1 MAEEKKIKYKLI
13 KKSGISPT
21 PGSTGNDPHTIYIH
35 QTSET
40 EAKSLITDSKGKALT
55 LGGGSS
61 SVSSLKDILAEGDYA
76 GRPVQFFYGTAD
88 PKKGSN
94 AAAIGA
100 YYPSYDFGFGTY
112 NEENVKARTG
122 SYNTWVGWSAAN
134 ALTTGKNNTYL
145 GAFAGNKQASG
156 NNNTII
162 GYNSGTNLTEGT
174 SLTIIGAEAGN
185 GLHPNA
191 RKGKDDITSIS
202 PIFESYLTGGQKWAA
217 TDLFNFNTGDNT
229 ISANAAS
236 ILIGSKALLTT
247 NGTRVVGSVFIGC
260 ASGATTQYR
269 SYNNL
274 VIGNFNYT
282 LRGLTNM
289 ANSVVIGQHINIPA
303 GSQDGL
309 LAIHNSKTTRTDI
322 SQSLIY
328 GNFNDR
334 FLTING
340 KLNLNT
346 TYTLDLV
353 DTSRAKVMVMNHD
366 GSVNVVPMDAVG
378 EKTAPAPV
386 PNAVNKLAAKK
397 LSFVGD
403 SITNFGETSTEY
415 KTATGYAFN
424 DTWVG
429 QLLQL
434 TGGTKGSIDAIS
446 GTTMQATRLDD
457 GSYYNVTLGR
467 TELLAEDSD
476 YIFILMGA
484 NDLRNDGNAGHS
496 NNLGTIKP
504 KGSLG
509 TWDNN
514 NVNFREF
521 TGAYQLYLEK
531 ILKRHAKAEVVLL
544 TPLKAF
550 GKNSEADI
558 SAVVD
563 KYADRV
569 IEIAKLYGLKYID
582 TREVG
587 FTNFNHQLYYSDGLH
602 PNKAGHRKLA
612 RFITEKILE
621 FGVVSGGGSAID
633 GYSKAQVDS
642 KIENIVI
649 GINNLAKGTATPM
662 FSANSAKS
670 GTPQVLSDATGYFVR
685 YTPASDTPV
694 GVYGFNMGNL
704 EKIPDTNKGG
714 YSISMDFRHSHTS
727 SITIWGQNVP
737 PNVWTR
743 LKRENWTNDTDWSGF
758 NANVP
763 GLAIDV
769 RKYKIERG
777 TKATEWQPH
786 VSEIKLGVDDYV
798 IDSWFP
804 WSNDLDISRLGAT
817 EPDIQTV
824 LIRNI
829 PNIDNILEVQ
839 EFTVVY
845 DNNTIVRT
853 ANPQDAL
860 IQKNG
865 VNHLRLPEK
874 ANVFSARGV
883 NPKRVYIK
891 AILK

>member
-13 KKSGISPT
+13 KQSGTSPVA
-21 PGSTGNDPHTIYIH
+21 GSIGNDPHTIYIH
-35 QTSET
+35 QISDT
-40 EAKSLITDSKGKALT
+40 EAKSLITDSKGKAIA

-76 GRPVQFFYGTAD
+76 GRPVQFFYSAAD

-122 SYNTWVGWSAAN
+122 SYNTWVGMSAA
-134 ALTTGKNNTYL
+134 ASLTTGKHNTYL
-145 GAFAGNKQASG
+145 GAFAGNKQVTG

-162 GYNSGTNLTEGT
+162 GYNSGNGFTEAS
-174 SLTIIGAEAGN
+174 SLTIIGSEAGV
-185 GLHPNA
+185 GLHPAA
-191 RKGKDDITSIS
+191 RKGKDDITGIA
-202 PIFESYLTGGQKWAA
+202 PVFETYFTGKEKWAA
-217 TDLFNFNTGDNT
+217 TDLFNLNTGDNT

-236 ILIGSKALLTT
+236 ILIGSKALVSSS
-247 NGTRVVGSVFIGC
+247 GTRVIGSVFIGC
-260 ASGATTQYR
+260 ASGAVSQYR
-269 SYNNL
+269 SYNNV

-282 LRGLTNM
+282 TKGSTNI
-289 ANSVVIGQHINIPA
+289 ANSVVIGQHINIPN
-303 GSQDGL
+303 GSHDGL
-309 LAIHNSKTTRTDI
+309 LAIHNSKATRTEL

-346 TYTLDLV
+346 TYTLDLA

-366 GSVNVVPMDAVG
+366 GSVNVVPINAVG

-403 SITNFGETSTEY
+403 SITNFGDTSTEY
-415 KTATGYAFN
+415 KTATGYTFN

-446 GTTMQATRLDD
+446 GTTMQATKLTD

-484 NDLRNDGNAGHS
+484 NDLRNDGVAGHS

-514 NVNFREF
+514 NTNFREF

-531 ILKRHAKAEVVLL
+531 LLKRHAKAEVVLL

-550 GKNSEADI
+550 SENSEADI

-621 FGVVSGGGSAID
+621 FGVVSGGGAAVD

-758 NANVP
+758 TANVL

-804 WSNDLDISRLGAT
+804 WGNNLDISRLGPN

-874 ANVFSARGV
+874 ADVFYRRGV
-883 NPKRVYIK
+883 NPKKVYIK

>member
-1 MAEEKKIKYKLI
+1 MAENKIKYKLI
-13 KKSGISPT
+13 KKSGTSPT

-40 EAKSLITDSKGKALT
+40 EAKSLITDSKGKAIA

-94 AAAIGA
+94 AAAVGA

-112 NEENVKARTG
+112 NEENVKTRTG

-134 ALTTGKNNTYL
+134 SLTTGKNNTYL

-191 RKGKDDITSIS
+191 RKGKDDITGIS

-217 TDLFNFNTGDNT
+217 TDLFNFNTQDNT

-282 LRGLTNM
+282 ARGVTNM
-289 ANSVVIGQHINIPA
+289 SNSVVIGQHINIPNGA
-303 GSQDGL
+303 HDGI
-309 LAIHNSKTTRTDI
+309 LAIHNSKTSRTEA
-322 SQSLIY
+322 SQGLIY

-346 TYTLDLV
+346 TYTLDLA
-353 DTSRAKVMVMNHD
+353 DTSRAKVLVMNHD
-366 GSVNVVPMDAVG
+366 GSVNVVPMDSVG
-378 EKTAPAPV
+378 EKSTPSPV
-386 PNAVNKLAAKK
+386 PNAVNKLATKK

-403 SITNFGETSTEY
+403 SITNFGDTSREY
-415 KTATGYAFN
+415 KTATGYTFN

-446 GTTMQATRLDD
+446 GTTMQATRLND

-531 ILKRHAKAEVVLL
+531 LLKRHAKAEVVLL

-550 GKNSEADI
+550 NEGTETDI

-621 FGVVSGGGSAID
+621 FGVVSGGGSAVD

-662 FSANSAKS
+662 FTPNSAKS
-670 GTPQVLSDATGYFVR
+670 GTAQVLSDATGYFVR

-786 VSEIKLGVDDYV
+786 VSEIKLGVDDFV
-798 IDSWFP
+798 IDSWFL
-804 WSNDLDISRLGAT
+804 WDNNLDISRLGAT
-817 EPDIQTV
+817 GEDLDKV
-824 LIRNI
+824 LIRNV
-829 PNIDNILEVQ
+829 PNIDGVLEVQ
-839 EFTVVY
+839 EFIVVY
-845 DNNTIVRT
+845 ENGTLFK
-853 ANPQDAL
+853 APNPKGTL
-860 IQKNG
+860 VQKNG
-865 VNHLRLPEK
+865 VNHFMLPEK
-874 ANVFSARGV
+874 ASEFTAKGG
-883 NPKRVYIK
+883 PKKIYIK

>member
-1 MAEEKKIKYKLI
+1 MAENKIKYKLI
-13 KKSGISPT
+13 KKSGTSPT

-40 EAKSLITDSKGKALT
+40 EAKSLITDSKGKAIA

-76 GRPVQFFYGTAD
+76 GRPVQFYYSASD
-88 PKKGSN
+88 QKKGSN
-94 AAAIGA
+94 AAAVGA

-122 SYNTWVGWSAAN
+122 SYNTWVGWSAA
-134 ALTTGKNNTYL
+134 ASLTTGKNNTYL

-162 GYNSGTNLTEGT
+162 GVSSGTNLTEAT

-185 GLHPNA
+185 GLHPAA
-191 RKGKDDITSIS
+191 RKGKDDITNIS

-217 TDLFNFNTGDNT
+217 TDLFNFNQQDNT

-247 NGTRVVGSVFIGC
+247 NGTRVIGSVYIGC

-269 SYNNL
+269 GYNNL
-274 VIGNFNYT
+274 VLGNFNYT
-282 LRGLTNM
+282 TRGVTNM
-289 ANSVVIGQHINIPA
+289 ANSVVIGQHINLPA
-303 GSQDGL
+303 GLHDGL
-309 LAIHNSKTTRTDI
+309 LAIHNSKTARTEY

-346 TYTLDLV
+346 TYTLDLA
-353 DTSRAKVMVMNHD
+353 DTSRAKVLVMNHD

-378 EKTAPAPV
+378 EKSTPSPV

-397 LSFVGD
+397 ISFVGD
-403 SITNFGETSTEY
+403 SITNFGDTSTEY
-415 KTATGYAFN
+415 NTTTGYTFN

-446 GTTMQATRLDD
+446 GTTMQATKLGD

-484 NDLRNDGNAGHS
+484 NDLRNDGSPTLG

-514 NVNFREF
+514 NTNFREF

-531 ILKRHAKAEVVLL
+531 LLKRHAKAEVVLL
-544 TPLKAF
+544 TPIKAF
-550 GKNSEADI
+550 
-558 SAVVD
+558 SAGTELDLSPAVD

-621 FGVVSGGGSAID
+621 FGVVSGGGSAVD

-662 FSANSAKS
+662 FTPNSAKS
-670 GTPQVLSDATGYFVR
+670 GTPQVLSDTTGYFVR

-743 LKRENWTNDTDWSGF
+743 LKRENWINETDWSGF
-758 NANVP
+758 NSNVP
-763 GLAIDV
+763 GVAIDT

-786 VSEIKLGVDDYV
+786 ISEVKLGVDDFV
-798 IDSWFP
+798 IDSWFL
-804 WSNDLDISRLGAT
+804 WSNDLDISRLGAA
-817 EPDIQTV
+817 EPDVQTV
-824 LIRNI
+824 IIRNI

-874 ANVFSARGV
+874 ANVFSGRGV
-883 NPKRVYIK
+883 NPKKIYIK

>member
-1 MAEEKKIKYKLI
+1 MAENKIKYKLI
-13 KKSGISPT
+13 KKSGTSPT

-40 EAKSLITDSKGKALT
+40 EAKSLITDSKGKAIA

-76 GRPVQFFYGTAD
+76 GRPVQFFYSTAD

-122 SYNTWVGWSAAN
+122 SYNTWVGMSAA
-134 ALTTGKNNTYL
+134 ASLTTGKNNTYI
-145 GAFAGNKQASG
+145 GAFAGNKQVTG

-217 TDLFNFNTGDNT
+217 TDLFNFNQQDNT

-282 LRGLTNM
+282 ARGVTNM
-289 ANSVVIGQHINIPA
+289 ANSVVIGQHINIPN
-303 GSQDGL
+303 GSHDGL
-309 LAIHNSKTTRTDI
+309 LAIHNSKTTRTEL

-328 GNFNDR
+328 GNFNER

-346 TYTLDLV
+346 TYTLDLA

-366 GSVNVVPMDAVG
+366 GSVNVVPMNAVG

-403 SITNFGETSTEY
+403 SITNFGDTSKEY
-415 KTATGYAFN
+415 KTATGYTFN

-446 GTTMQATRLDD
+446 GTTMQATKLTD

-484 NDLRNDGNAGHS
+484 NDLRNDGVEGHS

-514 NVNFREF
+514 NTNFREF

-531 ILKRHAKAEVVLL
+531 LLKRHAKAEVVLL

-550 GKNSEADI
+550 SENSEADI

-569 IEIAKLYGLKYID
+569 IEIAKFYGLKYID

-621 FGVVSGGGSAID
+621 FGVVNGSGGGTNGYTKAEVDTKLNDLTIGVGNLARNSAAPIFSPNSE
-633 GYSKAQVDS
+633 GTGNAQV
-642 KIENIVI
+642 I
-649 GINNLAKGTATPM
+649 
-662 FSANSAKS
+662 
-670 GTPQVLSDATGYFVR
+670 SDRTGYFVR
-685 YTPASDTPV
+685 YTPASGKSV
-694 GVYGFNMGNL
+694 GVYGFNMNAEEG
-704 EKIPDTNKGG
+704 IPNTNKGG
-714 YSISMDFRHSHTS
+714 YTISMDFRHAHTENV
-727 SITIWGQNVP
+727 TIWGQSIP
-737 PNVWTR
+737 PNTWVR
-743 LKRENWTNDTDWSGF
+743 VKREGWTNETDWVGF
-758 NANVP
+758 NIPVP
-763 GLAIDV
+763 NLAVDV
-769 RKYKIERG
+769 RYYKIERG
-777 TKATEWQPH
+777 TKATDWTPH
-786 VSEIKLGVDDYV
+786 ISELKLGVSEHM
-798 IDSWFP
+798 IDNFFY
-804 WSNDLDISRLGAT
+804 WSDALSISRKGAT
-817 EPDIQTV
+817 GDELNTV
-824 LIRNI
+824 LIRKI
-829 PNIDNILEVQ
+829 PNIDNIIEVQ
-839 EFTVVY
+839 ELTIIY
-845 DNNTIVRT
+845 NNGTFFRAT
-853 ANPQDAL
+853 NPNSQL
-860 IQKNG
+860 ITHNG
-865 VNHLRLPEK
+865 VKHFAMPELAPALTAK
-874 ANVFSARGV
+874 GGI
-883 NPKRVYIK
+883 KKVYIK

>member
-1 MAEEKKIKYKLI
+1 MAENKIKYKLI
-13 KKSGISPT
+13 KKSGTSPVA
-21 PGSTGNDPHTIYIH
+21 GSTGNDPHTIYIH

-40 EAKSLITDSKGKALT
+40 EAKPLITDSKGKAIA

-76 GRPVQFFYGTAD
+76 GRPVQFFYSTAD

-122 SYNTWVGWSAAN
+122 SYNTWVGMSAA
-134 ALTTGKNNTYL
+134 ASLTTGKNNTYI
-145 GAFAGNKQASG
+145 GAFAGNKQVTG

-217 TDLFNFNTGDNT
+217 TDIFNFNQQDNT

-282 LRGLTNM
+282 ARGGVTNM
-289 ANSVVIGQHINIPA
+289 ANSVVIGQHINIPN
-303 GSQDGL
+303 GSHDGL
-309 LAIHNSKTTRTDI
+309 LAIHNSKTTRTEL

-328 GNFNDR
+328 GNFNER

-346 TYTLDLV
+346 TYTLDLA

-403 SITNFGETSTEY
+403 SITNFGDTSKEY
-415 KTATGYAFN
+415 KTATGYTFN

-446 GTTMQATRLDD
+446 GTTMQATKLTD

-484 NDLRNDGNAGHS
+484 NDLRNDGVAGHS

-514 NVNFREF
+514 NTNFREF

-531 ILKRHAKAEVVLL
+531 LLKRHAKAEVVLL

-550 GKNSEADI
+550 SENSEADI

-602 PNKAGHRKLA
+602 PNKTGHRKLA

-621 FGVVSGGGSAID
+621 FGVVSGGGSAVD

-670 GTPQVLSDATGYFVR
+670 GTAQVLSDATGYFVR

-804 WSNDLDISRLGAT
+804 WGNNLDISRLGPN

-874 ANVFSARGV
+874 ADVFSRRGV
-883 NPKRVYIK
+883 NPKKVYIK

>member
-1 MAEEKKIKYKLI
+1 MAENKIKYKLI
-13 KKSGISPT
+13 KKSGTSPT
-21 PGSTGNDPHTIYIH
+21 PGSTGNDPNTIYIH

-40 EAKSLITDSKGKALT
+40 EAKSLITDSKGKALN

-61 SVSSLKDILAEGDYA
+61 NVSALKDILAEGDYA
-76 GRPVQFFYGTAD
+76 GRPVQFYYGTSD

-112 NEENVKARTG
+112 NEENVKARSG
-122 SYNTWVGWSAAN
+122 SYNTWIGMSAGG

-145 GAFAGNKQASG
+145 GAFAGYKQASG

-162 GYNSGTNLTEGT
+162 GVNSGTNLTEAT
-174 SLTIIGAEAGN
+174 SLTIVGAETGN
-185 GLHPNA
+185 GLHPAA
-191 RKGKDDITSIS
+191 RKGKDDITNIS

-217 TDLFNFNTGDNT
+217 TDLFNFNQQDNT

-247 NGTRVVGSVFIGC
+247 NGTRVVGSVYIGC

-269 SYNNL
+269 GYNNL
-274 VIGNFNYT
+274 VLGNFNYT
-282 LRGLTNM
+282 ARGVTNM
-289 ANSVVIGQHINIPA
+289 ANSVVLGQHINLPT
-303 GSQDGL
+303 GFHDGL
-309 LAIHNSKTTRTDI
+309 LAIHNSKTARTEY

-346 TYTLDLV
+346 TYTLDLA
-353 DTSRAKVMVMNHD
+353 DTSRAKVLVMNHD
-366 GSVNVVPMDAVG
+366 GSVNVVPMDSVG
-378 EKTAPAPV
+378 EKTTPSPV

-397 LSFVGD
+397 ISFVGD
-403 SITNFGETSTEY
+403 SITNFGATSTEY
-415 KTATGYAFN
+415 NTTTGYTFN

-446 GTTMQATRLDD
+446 GTTMQATKLTD

-484 NDLRNDGNAGHS
+484 NDLRNDGVAGHS

-514 NVNFREF
+514 NTNFREF

-531 ILKRHAKAEVVLL
+531 LLKRHAKAEVVLL

-550 GKNSEADI
+550 SENSEADI

-621 FGVVSGGGSAID
+621 FGVVSGGGSAVD

-649 GINNLAKGTATPM
+649 GINNLARGTATPM
-662 FSANSAKS
+662 FTPNSAKS
-670 GTPQVLSDATGYFVR
+670 GTPQVLSDTTGYFVR

-743 LKRENWTNDTDWSGF
+743 LKRENWINGTDWSGF
-758 NANVP
+758 NSNVP
-763 GLAIDV
+763 GVAIDV
-769 RKYKIERG
+769 RRYKIERG

-786 VSEIKLGVDDYV
+786 ISEVKLGVDDFV
-798 IDSWFP
+798 IDSWFL
-804 WSNDLDISRLGAT
+804 WGNELDISRLGAA
-817 EPDIQTV
+817 EPDVQTV

-883 NPKRVYIK
+883 NPKKVYIK

>member
-1 MAEEKKIKYKLI
+1 MAENKIKYKLI
-13 KKSGISPT
+13 KKSGTSPVA
-21 PGSTGNDPHTIYIH
+21 GSTGNDPHTIYIH

-40 EAKSLITDSKGKALT
+40 EAKSLITDSKGKAIA

-76 GRPVQFFYGTAD
+76 GRPVQFFYSTAD

-122 SYNTWVGWSAAN
+122 SYNTWVGMSAA
-134 ALTTGKNNTYL
+134 ASLTTGKNNTYI
-145 GAFAGNKQASG
+145 GAFAGNKQVTG

-162 GYNSGTNLTEGT
+162 GYNSGNGFTEAS
-174 SLTIIGAEAGN
+174 SLTIIGSEAGV
-185 GLHPNA
+185 GLHPAA
-191 RKGKDDITSIS
+191 RKGKDDITGVA
-202 PIFESYLTGGQKWAA
+202 PVFETYFTGKEKWAA
-217 TDLFNFNTGDNT
+217 TDLFNLNTGDNT

-236 ILIGSKALLTT
+236 ILIGSKALVSSS
-247 NGTRVVGSVFIGC
+247 GARVIGSVFIGC
-260 ASGATTQYR
+260 ASGAVSQYR
-269 SYNNL
+269 SYNNV

-282 LRGLTNM
+282 TKGSTNL

-303 GSQDGL
+303 GSHDGL
-309 LAIHNSKTTRTDI
+309 LAIHNSKTTRTEL

-328 GNFNDR
+328 GNFNER

-346 TYTLDLV
+346 TYTLDLA

-366 GSVNVVPMDAVG
+366 GSVNVVPINAVG

-403 SITNFGETSTEY
+403 SITNFGDTSTEY
-415 KTATGYAFN
+415 KTATGYTFN

-550 GKNSEADI
+550 GNNSESDI

-621 FGVVSGGGSAID
+621 FGVVSGGGSAVD

-670 GTPQVLSDATGYFVR
+670 GTAQVLSDATGYFVR

-743 LKRENWTNDTDWSGF
+743 LKKENWVNETDWSGF
-758 NANVP
+758 TANVP
-763 GLAIDV
+763 GLAIDI

-804 WSNDLDISRLGAT
+804 WGNNLDISRLGAT

-874 ANVFSARGV
+874 ADVFSRRGV

>member
-1 MAEEKKIKYKLI
+1 MAENKIKYKLI
-13 KKSGISPT
+13 KKSGTSPT

-40 EAKSLITDSKGKALT
+40 EAKSLITDSKGKAIA

-76 GRPVQFFYGTAD
+76 GRPVQFFYSTAD

-122 SYNTWVGWSAAN
+122 SYNTWVGMSAA
-134 ALTTGKNNTYL
+134 ASLTAGKNNTYI
-145 GAFAGNKQASG
+145 GAFAGNKQVTG

-217 TDLFNFNTGDNT
+217 TDLFNFNQQDNT

-282 LRGLTNM
+282 ARGVTNM
-289 ANSVVIGQHINIPA
+289 ANSVVIGQHINIPN
-303 GSQDGL
+303 GSHDGL
-309 LAIHNSKTTRTDI
+309 LAIHNSKTTRTEL

-328 GNFNDR
+328 GNFNER

-346 TYTLDLV
+346 TYTLDLA

-415 KTATGYAFN
+415 KTATGYTFN

-446 GTTMQATRLDD
+446 GTTMQATKLGD

-484 NDLRNDGNAGHS
+484 NDLRNDGSPTLG

-531 ILKRHAKAEVVLL
+531 LLKRHAKAEVVLL
-544 TPLKAF
+544 TPIKAF
-550 GKNSEADI
+550 
-558 SAVVD
+558 SAGTELDLNPAVD

-621 FGVVSGGGSAID
+621 FGVVSGGGSAVD

-670 GTPQVLSDATGYFVR
+670 GTAQVLSDATGYFVR

-817 EPDIQTV
+817 EPDVQTV

>member
-1 MAEEKKIKYKLI
+1 MTENKIKYKLI
-13 KKSGISPT
+13 KKSGTSPT

-40 EAKSLITDSKGKALT
+40 EAKSLITDSKGKAIA

-112 NEENVKARTG
+112 NEENVKARTNT
-122 SYNTWVGWSAAN
+122 YNTWVGMSAAN
-134 ALTTGKNNTYL
+134 SLTTGKNNTYL

-162 GYNSGTNLTEGT
+162 GYNSGTNLAEGT

-217 TDLFNFNTGDNT
+217 TDLFNFNTQDNT

-282 LRGLTNM
+282 ARGVTNM

-309 LAIHNSKTTRTDI
+309 LAIHNSKTTRTEL

-328 GNFNDR
+328 GNFNER

-346 TYTLDLV
+346 TYTLDLA

-366 GSVNVVPMDAVG
+366 GSVNVVPMNAVG
-378 EKTAPAPV
+378 EKTTPAPV

-415 KTATGYAFN
+415 KTTTGYTFN

-446 GTTMQATRLDD
+446 GTTMQATKLGD

-467 TELLAEDSD
+467 AELLAEDSD

-484 NDLRNDGNAGHS
+484 NDLRNDGSPTLG

-509 TWDNN
+509 AWDNN

-531 ILKRHAKAEVVLL
+531 LLKRHAKAEVVLL
-544 TPLKAF
+544 TPIKAF
-550 GKNSEADI
+550 
-558 SAVVD
+558 SAGTELDLSPSVD

-621 FGVVSGGGSAID
+621 FGVVSGGGSAVD

-662 FSANSAKS
+662 FTPNSAKS
-670 GTPQVLSDATGYFVR
+670 GTAQVLSDATGYFVR

-804 WSNDLDISRLGAT
+804 WGNNLDITRLGTEKPDLDV
-817 EPDIQTV
+817 V

-829 PNIDNILEVQ
+829 PNIDNVLEVQ

-845 DNNTIVRT
+845 ENNTIVRT
-853 ANPQDAL
+853 ANPQSAL
-860 IQKNG
+860 IQKNN
-865 VNHLRLPEK
+865 VNHFRLPETAPQFESK
-874 ANVFSARGV
+874 G